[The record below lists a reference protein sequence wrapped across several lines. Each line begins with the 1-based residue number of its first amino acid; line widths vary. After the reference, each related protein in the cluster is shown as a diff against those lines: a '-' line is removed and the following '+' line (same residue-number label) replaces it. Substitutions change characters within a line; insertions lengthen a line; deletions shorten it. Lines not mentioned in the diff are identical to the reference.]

1 MASRHLRPAA
11 NARPVIRRRA
21 RQTPRGVRPVN
32 VQWKVAYADFATAM
46 MAFFMLLWLI
56 SSSEKVS
63 LQGIADYF
71 TPSVAAPAAGAAAEG
86 DIAFASGGPEPV
98 SLAPS
103 DKTRARADALL
114 RDIRTAF
121 AADPDLAP
129 LADNVLLEPAADG
142 VHIQLTDTALRPM
155 FAEGSAVPLT
165 PDAFRT
171 VAARIGNLPNR
182 IAVEGHTESAGEGD
196 DWQLSARRA
205 IAVRDILAAGGVPA
219 DRFAAVT
226 GRAASQPLLP
236 DAPARPENRRITII
250 LLDEPPALDP
260 RIVTGAGRRAVQAMP
275 SQTGN
280 IAP

>member
-1 MASRHLRPAA
+1 MASRPLRYAA

-21 RQTPRGVRPVN
+21 RQAPRGVRPVN

-71 TPSVAAPAAGAAAEG
+71 APSAALT
-86 DIAFASGGPEPV
+86 SGGPEPI
-98 SLAPS
+98 SLAPADTS
-103 DKTRARADALL
+103 RTRTDALL

-121 AADPDLAP
+121 SADPDLAP
-129 LADNVLLEPAADG
+129 LSENVLLEPAKDG
-142 VHIQLTDTALRPM
+142 IHIQLTDTSLRPM
-155 FAEGSAVPLT
+155 FAEGSALPLA
-165 PDAFRT
+165 PAAFRT
-171 VAARIGNLPNR
+171 VAAHIGQLPNR
-182 IAVEGHTESAGEGD
+182 IAIEGHTDSAGEGD

-205 IAVRDILAAGGVPA
+205 LAVRDILATAGVSP

-250 LLDEPPALDP
+250 LLEEPPALDP
-260 RIVTGAGRRAVQAMP
+260 GAARRIVQATP

>member
-1 MASRHLRPAA
+1 MASRHFRPAA

-21 RQTPRGVRPVN
+21 RQAPRGVRPVN

-129 LADNVLLEPAADG
+129 LADTVLLAPSADG
-142 VHIQLTDTALRPM
+142 IHIQLTDTAFRPM
-155 FAEGSAVPLT
+155 FAEGSAVPLA
-165 PDAFRT
+165 PEAFRT
-171 VAARIGNLPNR
+171 VAARIGTLPNR
-182 IAVEGHTESAGEGD
+182 IAVEGHTAGEGD

-205 IAVRDILAAGGVPA
+205 VAVRDILAAGGVPA

-250 LLDEPPALDP
+250 LLDEPPALAP
-260 RIVTGAGRRAVQAMP
+260 SAGRRAVQAMP

>member
-1 MASRHLRPAA
+1 MANRHFRNAV

-21 RQTPRGVRPVN
+21 RRTPRGVRPVN

-56 SSSEKVS
+56 STSEKVS

-71 TPSVAAPAAGAAAEG
+71 TPSLAASQTGAAADG
-86 DIAFASGGPEPV
+86 DVAAASGGPEPLPIAA
-98 SLAPS
+98 SER
-103 DKTRARADALL
+103 DRARAEALL

-129 LADNVLLEPAADG
+129 LADNVILEPTRDG
-142 VHIQLTDTALRPM
+142 VHIQLTDTAAQSM
-155 FAEGSAVPLT
+155 FASGSAVPLA
-165 PDAFRT
+165 PAADAFRA
-171 VAARIGNLPNR
+171 VAARIGRMPNR
-182 IAVEGHTESAGEGD
+182 IAIEGHTGGAEGD
-196 DWQLSARRA
+196 AWRLSADRA
-205 IAVRDILAAGGVPA
+205 VAVRDLFARAGVPA

-226 GRAASQPLLP
+226 GRAASEPLLP
-236 DAPARPENRRITII
+236 DAPARPENRRVTII
-250 LLDEPPALDP
+250 LLDEPPAMNP
-260 RIVTGAGRRAVQAMP
+260 RAGRRTAQPIP

>member
-1 MASRHLRPAA
+1 MASRPFRTVA

-21 RQTPRGVRPVN
+21 RQAPRGVRPVN

-46 MAFFMLLWLI
+46 MAFFMLLWLV

-71 TPSVAAPAAGAAAEG
+71 TPSAALT
-86 DIAFASGGPEPV
+86 SGGAEPIL
-98 SLAPS
+98 LAPG
-103 DKTRARADALL
+103 DTARARADALL

-129 LADNVLLEPAADG
+129 LADNVLLEPSADG
-142 VHIQLTDTALRPM
+142 IHIQLTDTALRPM
-155 FAEGSAVPLT
+155 FAEGSAEPLA
-165 PDAFRT
+165 PEAFRA
-171 VAARIGNLPNR
+171 VAAQIGRLPHR
-182 IAVEGHTESAGEGD
+182 IAIEGHTAGEGD
-196 DWQLSARRA
+196 AWQLSARRA
-205 IAVRDILAAGGVPA
+205 VSVRDILAATGVPA

-250 LLDEPPALDP
+250 LLDEPPALAP
-260 RIVTGAGRRAVQAMP
+260 RAAMQATP

>member
-11 NARPVIRRRA
+11 NARPLIRRRA
-21 RQTPRGVRPVN
+21 RQAPRGVRPVN

-56 SSSEKVS
+56 SSSDKVS

-71 TPSVAAPAAGAAAEG
+71 TPSPALT
-86 DIAFASGGPEPV
+86 SGGSEPIM
-98 SLAPS
+98 LAPS
-103 DKTRARADALL
+103 DAGRARSDALL

-121 AADPDLAP
+121 AVDPDLAP
-129 LADNVLLEPAADG
+129 LADNVLLAPSADG
-142 VHIQLTDTALRPM
+142 IHIELADTALRPM
-155 FAEGSAVPLT
+155 FAQGRALPLA
-165 PDAFRT
+165 PEAFRA
-171 VAARIGNLPNR
+171 VATRIGSLPNR
-182 IAVEGHTESAGEGD
+182 IAVEGHTDSAGEGD
-196 DWQLSARRA
+196 DWQLSAGRA
-205 IAVRDILAAGGVPA
+205 VAVRDILAAGGIPA

-226 GRAASQPLLP
+226 GRAASAPLLP

-250 LLDEPPALDP
+250 LLDEPPALAP
-260 RIVTGAGRRAVQAMP
+260 SAGRRAVQAMP